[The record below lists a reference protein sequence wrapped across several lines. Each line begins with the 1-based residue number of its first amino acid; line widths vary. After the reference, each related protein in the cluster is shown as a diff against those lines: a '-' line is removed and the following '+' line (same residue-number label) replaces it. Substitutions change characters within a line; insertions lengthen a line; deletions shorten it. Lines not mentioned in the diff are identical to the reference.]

1 MHSWKD
7 KKTPEYEVCIPGKTK
22 KRQFG
27 QSLKHSNTR
36 TEIEHTEEGVISSD
50 LNKRPQVEEEMDRI
64 CAKRVTD
71 G

>member
-1 MHSWKD
+1 MDNGSEIDIAWCAKNC
-7 KKTPEYEVCIPGKTK
+7 KSFLERQKTPVWSITNI
-22 KRQFG
+22 Q
-27 QSLKHSNTR
+27 
-36 TEIEHTEEGVISSD
+36 TEIEHTEEGVIGSD

>member
-1 MHSWKD
+1 MKSTIDIGVQKIAKQSWKD
-7 KKTPEYEVCIPGKTK
+7 KKTPVWTIT
-22 KRQFG
+22 
-27 QSLKHSNTR
+27 NTQ
-36 TEIEHTEEGVISSD
+36 TEIKHTEEGVISSD

>member
-7 KKTPEYEVCIPGKTK
+7 KKTPVWSIT
-22 KRQFG
+22 
-27 QSLKHSNTR
+27 NTR